1 MKNIF
6 FKTNAQKILRFLL
19 EHPEELLLPAEIK
32 KETKISRA
40 GIHSALQEL
49 LKNDLIQRK
58 QKGKAYIYQAQSE
71 LPALKQIKVLDSV
84 IKLQPLVKK
93 LNSFVDKIIL
103 FGSCSRGENIKKS
116 DIDLLIITHDKMAIK
131 EKLNQFTEFYLKPII
146 KTPIEFM
153 ALEKKDPAFYT
164 EINRGIILFEKNQ
177 E

>member
-6 FKTNAQKILRFLL
+6 FKTNAQKILRLLL
-19 EHPEELLLPAEIK
+19 EHPEELLLPSEIK

-49 LKNDLIQRK
+49 FKKGLIQRK
-58 QKGKAYIYQAQSE
+58 QKGRAYIYQVQSE
-71 LPALKQIKVLDSV
+71 LPALKQIKVLDS
-84 IKLQPLVKK
+84 IMKLQPLVKK
-93 LNSFVDKIIL
+93 LNFSIEKIIL
-103 FGSCSRGENIKKS
+103 FGSCSRGENIKES
-116 DIDLLIITHDKMAIK
+116 DIDLLIITHDKMAVK
-131 EKLNQFTEFYLKPII
+131 EKLDQFTKFYLKPII